1 MGSHL
6 CGHIGFLFEQ
16 VVNVLAVHYVAFVVN
31 EVACL
36 DIFPQRCVVSERSC
50 SVRSFVSEVVPRP
63 GRYCL
68 GMRHQGH
75 GQPPLSCM
83 VAIRTL
89 YRDVS
94 MQNNF
99 ME

>member
-36 DIFPQRCVVSERSC
+36 DDFSPALCG
-50 SVRSFVSEVVPRP
+50 VRVEL
-63 GRYCL
+63 L
-68 GMRHQGH
+68 G
-75 GQPPLSCM
+75 
-83 VAIRTL
+83 A
-89 YRDVS
+89 
-94 MQNNF
+94 
-99 ME
+99 